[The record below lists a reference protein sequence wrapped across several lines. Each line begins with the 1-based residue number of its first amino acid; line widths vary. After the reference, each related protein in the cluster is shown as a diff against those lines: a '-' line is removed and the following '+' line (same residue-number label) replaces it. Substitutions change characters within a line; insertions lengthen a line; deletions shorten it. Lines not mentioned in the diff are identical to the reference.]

1 MGTYTTNYQL
11 YMPSIGEQGWGELVN
26 GNFSTIDTFLKP
38 ITISGSTYTFT
49 GNHVGNQSGGTITAT
64 KITNSG
70 TLTQTGTST
79 FTGKI
84 TANGGIGTKALS
96 ATSISNSGNMT
107 NTGTLTSTGKI
118 YANGGIEG
126 VTTLDKVVNVSAA
139 STYVDY
145 CRHAVV
151 NILPYIPGVLYTGV
165 VACCTANSNSGA
177 KLYALSS
184 SDEWAAYT
192 VPRTNTPSAVN
203 ISNVKCVIGYSGTND
218 FAFGFSLP
226 IFT

>member
-1 MGTYTTNYQL
+1 MGTYTTNKEL
-11 YMPSIGEQGWGELVN
+11 FMPTVGEQGWGILVN
-26 GNFSTIDTFLKP
+26 GNFETIDNFLKP
-38 ITISGSTYTFT
+38 ISLSGSTYTFT
-49 GNHVGNQSGGTITAT
+49 GNQSGGSI
-64 KITNSG
+64 N
-70 TLTQTGTST
+70 
-79 FTGKI
+79 
-84 TANGGIGTKALS
+84 

-165 VACCTANSNSGA
+165 VACCTSNGGSGA

-184 SDEWAAYT
+184 SDEWTAYT

-203 ISNVKCVIGYSGTND
+203 ISNVKCVIGYSGD
-218 FAFGFSLP
+218 DDYAFGFSLP